1 MSDVLPSSNQEA
13 LSSAPT
19 PKNQAAIERLRKR
32 MEGYRDMQNSRLPQ
46 YDQTMNHMN
55 TQQIQETLVLRQKFL
70 ESKAKK
76 PNKKSSSAS
85 ADKMK
90 HDMAANSSMNGI
102 MQFHGHP
109 GANGPPGS
117 HNGPPMGHNM
127 NGPPMGHNGPQ
138 VGHNG
143 PMLQNGP
150 PNMMHHGPSG
160 PGHNKRPLEDDSSN
174 IQSDT
179 AKRLNL
185 DNGNISDQ
193 NFMKR
198 EPSPMESKFNP
209 VGGHFARM
217 SPHQQQV
224 QGPSGLPP
232 HSAAKPPTSQPSPS
246 PDVKPN
252 VNTLNQEIQ
261 DNANSDSKPPN
272 HSSKEI
278 RDNDDIKAETYDRL
292 KQDDTLG
299 DFDLKD
305 FDFDGMN
312 ADSLQD
318 LMDDLP
324 ENFIDTFDF
333 ENSKIASDDK
343 DNEDLSNPDTSESG
357 SQPTATST
365 VSSCHSS
372 SSTTTSVSQS
382 NHMPNLGPGGPPGA
396 NGPNGPPTSAPNAA
410 EALKLMAQQ
419 HQQPQGSQQ
428 PPSSQAGPPFQ
439 GQMNPNMFNNL
450 RPNYPVPSSA
460 MNSGGSSMVS
470 STSAMNQANIMSEST
485 ASMMGHGPRG
495 PVNMQDGDPRL
506 RAAVQQR
513 FRLGNPNSM
522 ANNMGPGPGPGPGPG
537 MNSHAMMANQRMPQ
551 MGGNS
556 NMMGSM
562 GGNQPGMGG
571 NMQMMNQQQVRYY
584 SGISWKSEL

>member
-1 MSDVLPSSNQEA
+1 MSTMSDVLPSSNPEA
-13 LSSAPT
+13 LPSAPT
-19 PKNQAAIERLRKR
+19 PKNQAAIDRLRKR
-32 MEGYRDMQNSRLPQ
+32 MEGYRDMQSTRLPQ

-90 HDMAANSSMNGI
+90 HDM
-102 MQFHGHP
+102 
-109 GANGPPGS
+109 NGPQ
-117 HNGPPMGHNM
+117 
-127 NGPPMGHNGPQ
+127 MGHNGPQ

-143 PMLQNGP
+143 PMLHNGP

-209 VGGHFARM
+209 GAGHFARM

-232 HSAAKPPTSQPSPS
+232 HSAPNPPASQASPS

-261 DNANSDSKPPN
+261 DNANSQSDSKTPN
-272 HSSKEI
+272 QSSKETS
-278 RDNDDIKAETYDRL
+278 DKNDVKAEINDSL
-292 KQDDTLG
+292 KQEDTLG

-333 ENSKIASDDK
+333 ENSKIAENDK

-419 HQQPQGSQQ
+419 HQQP
-428 PPSSQAGPPFQ
+428 PSSQAGPPFQ

-450 RPNYPVPSSA
+450 RPNYPVPSS
-460 MNSGGSSMVS
+460 
-470 STSAMNQANIMSEST
+470 
-485 ASMMGHGPRG
+485 
-495 PVNMQDGDPRL
+495 
-506 RAAVQQR
+506 
-513 FRLGNPNSM
+513 
-522 ANNMGPGPGPGPGPG
+522 
-537 MNSHAMMANQRMPQ
+537 
-551 MGGNS
+551 
-556 NMMGSM
+556 
-562 GGNQPGMGG
+562 
-571 NMQMMNQQQVRYY
+571 
-584 SGISWKSEL
+584 

>member
-1 MSDVLPSSNQEA
+1 
-13 LSSAPT
+13 
-19 PKNQAAIERLRKR
+19 
-32 MEGYRDMQNSRLPQ
+32 MQSTRLPQ

-55 TQQIQETLVLRQKFL
+55 TQQIQETLVLRQKYL

-85 ADKMK
+85 AEKMK
-90 HDMAANSSMNGI
+90 HDSQPHASSMNGI

-127 NGPPMGHNGPQ
+127 NGPQMGHNGPQ

-150 PNMMHHGPSG
+150 PNMMHHGPGG

-209 VGGHFARM
+209 GAAAHFARM
-217 SPHQQQV
+217 SPHQSQV

-232 HSAAKPPTSQPSPS
+232 HSAPNPPTSQPSPS

-252 VNTLNQEIQ
+252 VNTLNQELQ
-261 DNANSDSKPPN
+261 DNANSQSDSKTPN
-272 HSSKEI
+272 QSSSETS
-278 RDNDDIKAETYDRL
+278 DNKNDVKAEINDSL
-292 KQDDTLG
+292 KQEDTLG

-305 FDFDGMN
+305 FDFGMDGMN

-324 ENFIDTFDF
+324 ENFIDDFDF
-333 ENSKIASDDK
+333 DGSKVAENDK
-343 DNEDLSNPDTSESG
+343 DNEDLPNPNSSESG
-357 SQPTATST
+357 SQPTTTST
-365 VSSCHSS
+365 VSTCHSS
-372 SSTTTSVSQS
+372 SSSTTSVSQS
-382 NHMPNLGPGGPPGA
+382 NTMPNLGGGGPPGA
-396 NGPNGPPTSAPNAA
+396 NGPTTGPPTSAPNAA

-419 HQQPQGSQQ
+419 HQQPPGSQQ
-428 PPSSQAGPPFQ
+428 PPNSQAGPPYQ
-439 GQMNPNMFNNL
+439 GQMNPGMFNNL

-460 MNSGGSSMVS
+460 INSGATPNVS
-470 STSAMNQANIMSEST
+470 NTSAMNQANAMSEST
-485 ASMMGHGPRG
+485 ASMMGPGGPGGPRG
-495 PVNMQDGDPRL
+495 SMNMQDGDPRL

-522 ANNMGPGPGPGPGPG
+522 SNNMGPGGGPGQG
-537 MNSHAMMANQRMPQ
+537 MTSNAMMGNQRMPQ
-551 MGGNS
+551 MGGNPS
-556 NMMGSM
+556 MMGNM
-562 GGNQPGMGG
+562 GGNQAAMGG
-571 NMQMMNQQQVRYY
+571 NMQMMNQQQVRSY
-584 SGISWKSEL
+584 SELGQTRKIGIAKYVQVY